1 MLSELMR
8 HGIRF
13 VGLVLVQGLILKN
26 LEAGYL
32 INPFL
37 YVLFIL
43 SLPFE
48 LPAWI
53 GLLLAF
59 ALGFFVDIFYGTM
72 GMHMAACTMMGW
84 ARPAILKFM
93 NPRDGYEF
101 GMQPTIQDMGRMWFI
116 SYAAILI
123 FVHHF
128 ILFYLEIF
136 SFREVWLTFV
146 RVLASTAATLL
157 LVIITQFL
165 FYRKRES
172 A

>member
-1 MLSELMR
+1 
-8 HGIRF
+8 
-13 VGLVLVQGLILKN
+13 
-26 LEAGYL
+26 
-32 INPFL
+32 
-37 YVLFIL
+37 
-43 SLPFE
+43 
-48 LPAWI
+48 
-53 GLLLAF
+53 
-59 ALGFFVDIFYGTM
+59 
-72 GMHMAACTMMGW
+72 MMGW

>member
-53 GLLLAF
+53 GLLLSF

-123 FVHHF
+123 FLHHF

-136 SFREVWLTFV
+136 SFREVWLTFI
-146 RVLASTAATLL
+146 RVLVSTAATLL

>member
-8 HGIRF
+8 HAIRF
-13 VGLVLVQGLILKN
+13 IGLILVQGLILKN

-48 LPAWI
+48 LPPWI
-53 GLLLAF
+53 GLLLSF
-59 ALGFFVDIFYGTM
+59 ALGFFVDVFYGTM

-128 ILFYLEIF
+128 VLFYLEIF

-146 RVLASTAATLL
+146 RVTVSTAATLL

>member
-53 GLLLAF
+53 GLLLSF

-146 RVLASTAATLL
+146 RVLVSTAATLL

>member
-13 VGLVLVQGLILKN
+13 IGLILVQGLILKN

-37 YVLFIL
+37 YILFIL

-59 ALGFFVDIFYGTM
+59 ALGFFVDVFYGTM

-146 RVLASTAATLL
+146 RVLVSTSATLL

>member
-1 MLSELMR
+1 MR

-146 RVLASTAATLL
+146 RVLVSTSATLL

-165 FYRKRES
+165 FYRKREP

>member
-1 MLSELMR
+1 MR

-13 VGLVLVQGLILKN
+13 IGLILVQGLILKN

-128 ILFYLEIF
+128 VLFYLEIF

-146 RVLASTAATLL
+146 RVLVSTAATLL

>member
-1 MLSELMR
+1 MR

-53 GLLLAF
+53 GLLLSF

-146 RVLASTAATLL
+146 RVLVSTAATLL